1 MLNRVRERLTDSKRR
16 LSNQTRGLLSE
27 YGIVL
32 AVGYGAFKKGL
43 ATALED
49 SRLSTVLKEQ
59 LQFITL
65 EFTQLSARLLDLNK
79 QIAALAKQSKEC
91 QLLMSIPGIGPI
103 ISTAMMGSVDIKN
116 HFRSAREFAV
126 WLGLT
131 PRQSGSGDRSMMHGI
146 TKRGDRYLR
155 KQLIHGARAAMRT
168 CRGKDD
174 RFSQWVNTLIIR
186 RGLNKACVALA
197 HKLARLCWILLQR
210 NEPFAY
216 NK

>member
-1 MLNRVRERLTDSKRR
+1 MKEQIQL
-16 LSNQTRGLLSE
+16 
-27 YGIVL
+27 I
-32 AVGYGAFKKGL
+32 
-43 ATALED
+43 ALEFGQ
-49 SRLSTVLKEQ
+49 LST
-59 LQFITL
+59 
-65 EFTQLSARLLDLNK
+65 RLLHLNK
-79 QIAALAKQSKEC
+79 QIGALAKQSLDC

-103 ISTAMMGSVDIKN
+103 ISTAMLGRVDIKN
-116 HFRSAREFAV
+116 HFQSAREFAV

-131 PRQSGSGDRSMMHGI
+131 SRQSGSGGRSMMHGI

-155 KQLIHGARAAMRT
+155 KQLIHGTRKAMRT

-174 RFSQWVNTLIIR
+174 RFSQWVNNLIIR
-186 RGLNKACVALA
+186 RGINKACVALA